1 MEKFEDVILMLVKII
16 ILLKQIFMF
25 SSNIKNIKI

>member
-1 MEKFEDVILMLVKII
+1 MEKFKDVILMLVKII